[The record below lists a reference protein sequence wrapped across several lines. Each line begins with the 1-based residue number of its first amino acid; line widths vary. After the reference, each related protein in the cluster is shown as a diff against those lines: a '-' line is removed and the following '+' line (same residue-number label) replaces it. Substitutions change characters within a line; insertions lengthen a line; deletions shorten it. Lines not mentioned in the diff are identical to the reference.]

1 MNRPFFA
8 FALTAALGAIVV
20 TASTSSAQ
28 PPRPG
33 QPGQPPVQL
42 APPVPGKPG
51 NPPAIMSLLGTIA
64 LVGGVVGA
72 AMIPPKRGH
81 QD

>member
-1 MNRPFFA
+1 MKRPSLA
-8 FALTAALGAIVV
+8 FVPIVALGATAAIIP
-20 TASTSSAQ
+20 TASAQ
-28 PPRPG
+28 TPRPG
-33 QPGQPPVQL
+33 QPPAQL
-42 APPVPGKPG
+42 TPPVPGKPG

-64 LVGGVVGA
+64 IVGGVVGA